1 MPLHELFAGSTTS
14 FIISPIMSII
24 DLMKNK
30 GYMIE
35 YNNDIKG
42 TSLDVKLKTKMEIRD
57 RIVSLLNIDKEKMTD
72 FEKRLTSDDKFLEK
86 HFNLRI
92 FMANDIDDKICKSIV
107 NNLYIE
113 TIKNKYT
120 KIKIC
125 KELIRVLNVGELSNM
140 TKKLTEN
147 FGQTIN
153 NKWLDENISI
163 IKKTFE
169 IRTNKYD
176 TFTYYNIYIL
186 LITILKNLFDG
197 ELFVSKRIQILKERC
212 FYYEMNMNLLNQH
225 KSIIKKLY
233 DLVEFI
239 D

>member
-1 MPLHELFAGSTTS
+1 
-14 FIISPIMSII
+14 
-24 DLMKNK
+24 
-30 GYMIE
+30 
-35 YNNDIKG
+35 
-42 TSLDVKLKTKMEIRD
+42 
-57 RIVSLLNIDKEKMTD
+57 
-72 FEKRLTSDDKFLEK
+72 
-86 HFNLRI
+86 
-92 FMANDIDDKICKSIV
+92 MANDIDDKICKSIV

-125 KELIRVLNVGELSNM
+125 KELMKVLNINELSNM
-140 TKKLTEN
+140 TKELTKN
-147 FGQTIN
+147 FGQMIE

-197 ELFVSKRIQILKERC
+197 NLFVSKRIKFDEF
-212 FYYEMNMNLLNQH
+212 FYYYELNTTILNQH
-225 KSIIKKLY
+225 KYIIKKLD
-233 DLVEFI
+233 DLIEFI

>member
-1 MPLHELFAGSTTS
+1 MLKTNIKEYL
-14 FIISPIMSII
+14 I

-30 GYMIE
+30 GYTIE

-42 TSLDVKLKTKMEIRD
+42 TQLGVKLKTKMEIRD
-57 RIVSLLNIDKEKMTD
+57 RIVSILNLNKDNMND

-92 FMANDIDDKICKSIV
+92 LLNSDIDDKICKSIV

-125 KELIRVLNVGELSNM
+125 KELMKVLNINELSNM
-140 TKKLTEN
+140 TKELTKK
-147 FGQTIN
+147 FGQMIE
-153 NKWLDENISI
+153 NKWLDENIGI

-197 ELFVSKRIQILKERC
+197 ELFIGKRIQILKERC
-212 FYYEMNMNLLNQH
+212 FYYEMNVNIFNQH
-225 KSIIKKLY
+225 KSIIKKL
-233 DLVEFI
+233 DNLVEFI